1 MVLRQAVFAV
11 LSSFFL
17 ASGASAQ
24 VQMGLGAPMT
34 GEQATFGAQ
43 MKNGAEMAVDEI
55 NAQGGVLGQKIVL
68 HIGDDRAD
76 PKEGLSVA
84 NKFIGDGVTFV
95 VGHLQS
101 GVSIPASKEYAD
113 AGVFTIT
120 PGATNPQLTDAGLWN
135 THRVCGRDD
144 QQGKVAGDFLAKN
157 FATKKIAIIH
167 DRTTYGKGLADE
179 TKKALNANGVTEVFY
194 DGINVAEK
202 DFTAVVS
209 RLKSLNADYLYFGGL
224 HTPAALLLRQMRD
237 QGLNA
242 VLVSGDAL
250 VTDEFAAIAGDA
262 AIGTL
267 ATFGPDPLKNPAS
280 AKVVEAFKAK
290 GVAPESYAL
299 YTYAGFQVVAQ
310 GIESA
315 KSTDPKK
322 VADAVR
328 SGQTFNTVLGALSF
342 DKKGDLSVPNYV
354 IYEWSKDKNGKIVYG
369 ERK

>member
-1 MVLRQAVFAV
+1 MFVRHFAFAVFLNLILLTA
-11 LSSFFL
+11 
-17 ASGASAQ
+17 AQAQ
-24 VQMGLGAPMT
+24 VQIGLGAPMT

-43 MKNGAEMAVDEI
+43 MKNGAELAVDEI
-55 NAQGGVLGQKIVL
+55 NSQGGVLGQKVVL

-84 NKFIGDGVTFV
+84 NKFIGDDVTFV

-120 PGATNPQLTDAGLWN
+120 PGATNPQLTDSGLWN

-144 QQGKVAGDFLAKN
+144 QQGKVAGEFLAKN
-157 FATKKIAIIH
+157 FAGKKIAILH

-179 TKKALNANGVTEVFY
+179 TKKALNANSVTEVFF

-209 RLKSLNADYLYFGGL
+209 RLKSLNVDYVYFGGL

-237 QGLNA
+237 QGMNT

-262 AIGTL
+262 AVGTL
-267 ATFGPDPLKNPAS
+267 ATFGPDPLKNQAS

-290 GVAPESYAL
+290 GLAPESYAL
-299 YTYAGFQVVAQ
+299 YTYAGFEVIAQ
-310 GIESA
+310 GIAAA

-322 VADAVR
+322 VAEAVR
-328 SGQTFNTVLGALSF
+328 SGQTFHTVLGSLNF

-354 IYEWSKDKNGKIVYG
+354 IYEWTTGKDGKIIYG